1 MLWKSGFLVVF
12 LVGLAVSEPILPSFR
27 IPDLDV
33 ILQRHHI
40 PTPDAKYTNAFQD
53 FLVKYLR
60 EYKTEDELVKRF
72 TIFSRNMDLVERYN
86 KEDLGKVTYELN
98 DFSDLSDEEW
108 KKFLMSPKP
117 KSPSKSAAK
126 PSHPKEKRFIPESV
140 DWRNVKGNNH
150 VTGIKYQ
157 GPCGSCWAFATAAA
171 IESAVSISGGG
182 LQSLSSQQLLD
193 CTPVSDKCGGG
204 EPVEA
209 LSYAQFHGVT
219 SARNYPYYF
228 WSTTCREN
236 VPTVAKIS
244 TWAEAENEEELAEMV
259 ALRGPMIVCAN
270 FATNKNRFYHSGIA
284 EDPDCGT
291 EPTHALIVIGYGPD
305 YWILKNTYSKVWG
318 EKGYMRVKRGVNWC
332 GINTEKPLLPIL

>member
-1 MLWKSGFLVVF
+1 MFLKIW
-12 LVGLAVSEPILPSFR
+12 LLAIFFVHFGCAKPNLLPSYQ
-27 IPDLDV
+27 ISDLDQ

-40 PTPDAKYTNAFQD
+40 PTPDVKYTNAFQN

-60 EYKTEDELVKRF
+60 EYPNEYEIVKRF
-72 TIFSRNMDLVERYN
+72 TIFSRNLDLVERYN
-86 KEDLGKVTYELN
+86 KEDAGKVTYELN
-98 DFSDLSDEEW
+98 DFSDLTEEEW
-108 KKFLMSPKP
+108 KKYLMTPKP
-117 KSPSKSAAK
+117 DHSEKSLK
-126 PSHPKEKRFIPESV
+126 PKTLIDKKNLPNSV
-140 DWRNVKGNNH
+140 DWRNVNGTNH

-193 CTPVSDKCGGG
+193 CTVVSDKCGGG

-209 LSYAQFHGVT
+209 LKYAQSHGIT
-219 SARNYPYYF
+219 TAHNYPYYF
-228 WSTTCREN
+228 WTTKCRET
-236 VPTVAKIS
+236 VPTVARIS
-244 TWAEAENEEELAEMV
+244 SWMKAESEDEMAQIV
-259 ALRGPMIVCAN
+259 ALNGPMIVCAN

-318 EKGYMRVKRGVNWC
+318 EKGYMRVKRD
-332 GINTEKPLLPIL
+332 EMRKR

>member
-12 LVGLAVSEPILPSFR
+12 LVGLAVSESILPSFR

-108 KKFLMSPKP
+108 KKFLMTPKP
-117 KSPSKSAAK
+117 KSPSKSATK
-126 PSHPKEKRFIPESV
+126 LFTPKEKRVIPESV

-182 LQSLSSQQLLD
+182 LQSLSSQ
-193 CTPVSDKCGGG
+193 
-204 EPVEA
+204 
-209 LSYAQFHGVT
+209 
-219 SARNYPYYF
+219 R
-228 WSTTCREN
+228 
-236 VPTVAKIS
+236 
-244 TWAEAENEEELAEMV
+244 
-259 ALRGPMIVCAN
+259 
-270 FATNKNRFYHSGIA
+270 
-284 EDPDCGT
+284 T

>member
-1 MLWKSGFLVVF
+1 MWRKSGFLLAAF
-12 LVGLAVSEPILPSFR
+12 LVQLVFSEPLPTFR
-27 IPDLDV
+27 IENLELF
-33 ILQRHHI
+33 LQRHQI
-40 PTPDAKYTNAFQD
+40 PTPDVKYTEAFQN

-60 EYKTEDELVKRF
+60 EYKSEEEIVKRF

-86 KEDLGKVTYELN
+86 KEDAGKVTYELN

-108 KKFLMSPKP
+108 KQFLMKPRPQKSESPKSNFKFP
-117 KSPSKSAAK
+117 LKN
-126 PSHPKEKRFIPESV
+126 EIPESV
-140 DWRNVKGNNH
+140 DWRNRNGQSH

-182 LQSLSSQQLLD
+182 LTSLSSQQLLD

-219 SARNYPYYF
+219 NAISYPYYF
-228 WSTTCREN
+228 WSTKCREN
-236 VPTVAKIS
+236 VPTVAKIR
-244 TWAEAENEEELAEMV
+244 TWAEAESEEEMAEMV
-259 ALRGPMIVCAN
+259 AVGGPMIVCAN